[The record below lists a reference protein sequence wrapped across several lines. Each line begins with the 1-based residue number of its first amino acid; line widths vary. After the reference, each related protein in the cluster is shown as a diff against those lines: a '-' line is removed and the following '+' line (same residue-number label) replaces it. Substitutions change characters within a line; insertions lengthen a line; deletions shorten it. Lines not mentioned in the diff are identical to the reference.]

1 MAGWRWQCNI
11 HCAQLGFAVLHPC
24 YYLALFAHIRLKHS
38 VAAAGAAAA
47 AGPKGGRRITP
58 AGQKDM
64 DLIAG
69 RVECSLPSFGL

>member
-1 MAGWRWQCNI
+1 VSYA
-11 HCAQLGFAVLHPC
+11 F
-24 YYLALFAHIRLKHS
+24 
-38 VAAAGAAAA
+38 AAAA
-47 AGPKGGRRITP
+47 AGPKGGRKISP